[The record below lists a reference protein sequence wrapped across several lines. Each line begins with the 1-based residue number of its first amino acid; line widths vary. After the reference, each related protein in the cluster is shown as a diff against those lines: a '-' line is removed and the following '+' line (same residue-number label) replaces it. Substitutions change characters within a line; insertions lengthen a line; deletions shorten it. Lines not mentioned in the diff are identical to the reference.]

1 MTQIGEPVLQVK
13 SLQSYDDAERL
24 YNQLLSTKPVD
35 APLNLD
41 CQYLDFLHAS
51 CTLSLLT
58 VSRLWFRW
66 TGRLTILHN
75 VKPDVDQHICRL
87 RLFDLIG
94 ETLTSA
100 QPRNTVFDPY
110 GSVSDKRI
118 IPQFIPGHHLSNDL
132 IAGNILDAVGDSIRH
147 WFNDERLYRNV
158 WRIISELS
166 ENVSHSQDYG
176 YITLQHYHYH
186 SQLDPHEVVI
196 AISDLGRGIRGSLS
210 MRYPTDEL
218 SDSDCI
224 LLALE
229 PGITHTAQV
238 RGAGLNEVRRMALG
252 GAKDAE
258 LRIRSGTGSV
268 VLRADGIKH
277 TQDDLGNIPGVHINL
292 KLRGG
297 ARQNLGRWV
306 Q

>member
-1 MTQIGEPVLQVK
+1 MTQIDEPVLQVK

-24 YNQLLSTKPVD
+24 YNQLLSIKPVD
-35 APLNLD
+35 VSLNLD
-41 CQYLDFLHAS
+41 CQYLGFLHAS

-66 TGRLTILHN
+66 TGRSTILHN
-75 VKPDVDQHICRL
+75 VTTDVDQYIHRL

-100 QPRNTVFDPY
+100 QPQNAVSDPY
-110 GSVSDKRI
+110 GPVSDKRI

-132 IAGNILDAVGDSIRH
+132 IAGNVLDAVGDSIRH

-158 WRIISELS
+158 WRIVSELS

-176 YITLQHYHYH
+176 YITLQHYHYS
-186 SQLDPHEVVI
+186 SQRDPHEVVI

-210 MRYPTDEL
+210 TRYSTDEL

-224 LLALE
+224 LMALD
-229 PGITHTAQV
+229 PGITHTSQV
-238 RGAGLNEVRRMALG
+238 RGAGLNEVRRMALA

-258 LRIRSGTGSV
+258 LRIRSDKGSV
-268 VLRADGIKH
+268 VLRANGTKH
-277 TQDDLGNIPGVHINL
+277 TEDDLADIPGVHINL